1 MEVREIVYGKL
12 VDSDVDDITVALAI
26 DEAAEIIKNYC
37 HIEEVPEGLKYTW
50 ANMAAG
56 LARAANFD
64 RGGMAGNPGPLSSIS
79 MGDTSY
85 SFATD
90 RKGGAELVSEIANEF
105 KAQLNRYR
113 RGLFDDSENQ

>member
-37 HIEEVPEGLKYTW
+37 HIEAVPEGLKYTW
-50 ANMAAG
+50 ANMAV
-56 LARAANFD
+56 
-64 RGGMAGNPGPLSSIS
+64 GMIQGTTDSVGTSGVGPLSSIS

-90 RKGGAELVSEIANEF
+90 RKSGAELVSEIANEF